1 MAFLKSPPV
10 YELHA
15 VLWNSCEYNLTHIV
29 RLTLYPAIILHL
41 HPASAG
47 PGQRANVG
55 QSTDCCGEPS
65 SLQLPPLGPQ
75 KPFMFVYD
83 LKGKYA
89 PAAVYMYC
97 RPAAHIML

>member
-29 RLTLYPAIILHL
+29 RLTLYPAIILH
-41 HPASAG
+41 PASAG

-55 QSTDCCGEPS
+55 QSTDCCGEPI
-65 SLQLPPLGPQ
+65 LITVATTGTAKAFYVRL
-75 KPFMFVYD
+75 
-83 LKGKYA
+83 
-89 PAAVYMYC
+89 
-97 RPAAHIML
+97 

>member
-1 MAFLKSPPV
+1 MPRALNGFFKIPSS

-55 QSTDCCGEPS
+55 QSTDCCGEPI
-65 SLQLPPLGPQ
+65 LITVATTGTAKAFYVRL
-75 KPFMFVYD
+75 
-83 LKGKYA
+83 
-89 PAAVYMYC
+89 
-97 RPAAHIML
+97 

>member
-15 VLWNSCEYNLTHIV
+15 VLWNSCEYNLTLYIV
-29 RLTLYPAIILHL
+29 RLTIYPAIILHL

-55 QSTDCCGEPS
+55 QSTDCCGEPI
-65 SLQLPPLGPQ
+65 LITVATTGTAKAFYVRL
-75 KPFMFVYD
+75 
-83 LKGKYA
+83 
-89 PAAVYMYC
+89 
-97 RPAAHIML
+97 